1 VSNHAKGL
9 LIVGAGVV
17 AISPDALI
25 IRLVHMEPL
34 AIAFWRA
41 LLMGFGFV
49 ALALILYRRRTAQRF
64 RSMGRVGLA
73 AAGFSAIS
81 GVLFV
86 TSITHTAVA
95 NTLVILAASPM
106 FAAVLSAIFLGDR
119 ISPVTW
125 GASALI
131 LVGVAIIVHGSL
143 DTSSLE
149 GDLAALGA
157 SLSTSGLLVVLRHHP
172 GADPVPGV
180 ALGGFLA
187 ALAVSPGVTDFR
199 PTAHDLALL
208 MLLGLL
214 LLPVAIALIMRGP
227 RYLTAPEVGLMM
239 LLETILGPLWVWI
252 VIGDQPSGYSLLS
265 GALIVSV
272 LAAHSI
278 LALRAEGRLARQA
291 AAAAHAEG
299 AR

>member
-25 IRLVHMEPL
+25 IRLVDMQPL

-41 LLMGFGFV
+41 LLMGIGFV
-49 ALALILYRRRTAQRF
+49 GLVLILSRGQSRKRF

-73 AAGFSAIS
+73 AAGFSAVS
-81 GVLFV
+81 GILFV

-95 NTLVILAASPM
+95 NSLVILAASPI

-119 ISPVTW
+119 IGPATW

-131 LVGVAIIVHGSL
+131 LVGVAIIVHSSF
-143 DTSSLE
+143 DTSSLV

-157 SLSTSGLLVVLRHHP
+157 SLSTSGMLVVLRHHP

-187 ALAVSPGVTDFR
+187 ALLASPGVHDFR
-199 PTAHDLALL
+199 PSVHDLLLL
-208 MLLGLL
+208 MLLGLV
-214 LLPVAIALIMRGP
+214 LLPIAIALIMRGP
-227 RYLTAPEVGLMM
+227 AYLPAPEVGLVM

-252 VIGDQPSGYSLLS
+252 VIGDQPSRESLLS

-272 LAAHSI
+272 LAVHSV
-278 LALRAEGRLARQA
+278 LALRADGPVDHEPAPLAGA
-291 AAAAHAEG
+291 A
-299 AR
+299 R